1 MRERGRE
8 RVRGGGSRARLGHP
22 RRQTRSVSCDSW
34 GAGPSAGSHRWGGM
48 MESGP
53 RFGGDVGKCIGNAIW
68 TVFL

>member
-34 GAGPSAGSHRWGGM
+34 GGRA
-48 MESGP
+48 
-53 RFGGDVGKCIGNAIW
+53 FGREPQMGWDDGEW
-68 TVFL
+68 TEVRR